1 MHILVT
7 NDDGVHAP
15 GLLALVKTMRQCGQV
30 SVVAPDRNWSGC
42 GHVKTLSRPL
52 RVREVRLADGT
63 TALAS
68 DGAPSDC
75 VAMAVMGLLPQKVDL
90 VVSGIN
96 PMANMGHDVTYSG
109 TVTAVMESII
119 WGVPGIAVSLD
130 GGRSL
135 EAELDFSAAARV
147 ARFVVRNVLE
157 RSLPKGVFL
166 NVNVPNLPA
175 DSLKG
180 IRPTRQGM
188 RVYRDRLEQRQD
200 PRGNAY
206 YWIGGDMP
214 SGVVEKGTDIGA
226 VANGYVSITPLQ
238 LNMTAYP
245 ALLGLARWQWQ
256 EALKPTTASSI
267 SPSQQP
273 TREATIHSL

>member
-15 GLLALVKTMRQCGQV
+15 GLLALVNVMRQCGQV

-42 GHVKTLSRPL
+42 GHVKTLNRPL

-63 TALAS
+63 TALTS

-75 VAMAVMGLLPQKVDL
+75 VAMAVMGLLSKKVDL

-119 WGVPGIAVSLD
+119 WGVPGVAVSLD
-130 GGRSL
+130 GNGL
-135 EAELDFSAAARV
+135 PEAELDFSVAARV
-147 ARFVVRNVLE
+147 ARFIVRNVLE
-157 RSLPKGVFL
+157 RGLPQGVFL
-166 NVNVPNLPA
+166 NVNVPALPVEA
-175 DSLKG
+175 IKG

-226 VANGYVSITPLQ
+226 VAGGYVSVTPLH
-238 LNMTAYP
+238 LNMTAHP
-245 ALLGLARWQWQ
+245 ALLGLSRWNWH
-256 EALKPTTASSI
+256 EALSLMPGTPLPQPQSS
-267 SPSQQP
+267 PW
-273 TREATIHSL
+273 RLG

>member
-15 GLLALVKTMRQCGQV
+15 GLLALAKTMRQCGEV

-42 GHVKTLSRPL
+42 GHVKTLNRPL

-135 EAELDFSAAARV
+135 EAALDFSAAARV
-147 ARFVVRNVLE
+147 TRFVVRNVLE

-245 ALLGLARWQWQ
+245 ALLGLSRWQW
-256 EALKPTTASSI
+256 EDALNPTASSV
-267 SPSQQP
+267 SQPHQP
-273 TREATIHSL
+273 AWG

>member
-1 MHILVT
+1 MMHILVT

-15 GLLALVKTMRQCGQV
+15 GLLALAQMMRQCGKV
-30 SVVAPDRNWSGC
+30 SIVAPDRNWSGC

-52 RVREVRLADGT
+52 RVREVRLMDGT
-63 TALAS
+63 IALAS

-119 WGVPGIAVSLD
+119 WGVPGVAVSLD
-130 GGRSL
+130 GGRRPES
-135 EAELDFSAAARV
+135 ELDFTVAARV

-157 RSLPKGVFL
+157 RGLPQGVFL
-166 NVNVPNLPA
+166 NVNVPALPA

-226 VANGYVSITPLQ
+226 VANGYVSVTPLQ
-238 LNMTAYP
+238 LNMTAHP
-245 ALLGLARWQWQ
+245 ALLGLSRWHWD
-256 EALKPTTASSI
+256 EALAANQIMPARHHLLNTDY
-267 SPSQQP
+267 
-273 TREATIHSL
+273 R

>member
-15 GLLALVKTMRQCGQV
+15 GLLALAQAMRQCGQV
-30 SVVAPDRNWSGC
+30 SIVAPDRNWSGC
-42 GHVKTLSRPL
+42 GHVKTLNRPL
-52 RVREVRLADGT
+52 RVREVRLMDGI

-130 GGRSL
+130 GGRRS
-135 EAELDFSAAARV
+135 ESELDFTAAARI

-157 RSLPKGVFL
+157 RGLPQGVFL
-166 NVNVPNLPA
+166 NVNVPVLPA
-175 DSLKG
+175 EAIKG

-200 PRGNAY
+200 PRGNDY

-214 SGVVEKGTDIGA
+214 GGVVEKGTDIGA
-226 VANGYVSITPLQ
+226 VANGYVSVTPLQ
-238 LNMTAYP
+238 LNMTAHP
-245 ALLGLARWQWQ
+245 ALLGLARWHWQ
-256 EALKPTTASSI
+256 EALNPTMTPAA
-267 SPSQQP
+267 PQP
-273 TREATIHSL
+273 PEPAWG